1 MGLILNVPV
10 TTASGFE
17 VTSGAYLN
25 ISEYYINKSSNEIQ
39 LAVSVFKDKASRE
52 EGKKDF
58 QITEIPSP
66 LRIGVATEELATS
79 NIFTIGYEKLKAA
92 LVNAYGAESIE
103 DDV

>member
-1 MGLILNVPV
+1 MGLILNTPV

-25 ISEYYINKSSNEIQ
+25 ISEYYVNKASNEIQ

-58 QITEIPSP
+58 QISEIPSP
-66 LRIGVATEELATS
+66 LRIQVTNEDLSEA
-79 NIFTIGYEKLKAA
+79 NIFTVGYNKLKLA
-92 LVNAYGAESIE
+92 LMNAYGAESVE